1 MNRKQHLLKFL
12 LTLFMGLVSAAGFAA
27 NPADGD
33 NLYVFTKQS
42 DAPAIYSLDDL
53 DKITFSDT
61 GINFWNTKWPTE
73 YAYGNFRLITFKAS
87 DNPNGIESIAANES
101 DVVIT
106 YDHQKE
112 ALSVESGKLLSGV
125 VVYDVQGRP
134 VAIERGSAYSYQ
146 LSLSMV
152 PRGIYVVKVNGS
164 SVSQKI
170 VK

>member
-1 MNRKQHLLKFL
+1 MSKKIIIYL
-12 LTLFMGLVSAAGFAA
+12 MSVIPAIGFAA
-27 NPADGD
+27 SPADGD

-101 DVVIT
+101 DVVII

-112 ALSVESGKLLSGV
+112 TLSVESGKLLSGV
-125 VVYDVQGRP
+125 AVYDVQGRP

-152 PRGIYVVKVNGS
+152 PRGIYVVKLNGS

>member
-1 MNRKQHLLKFL
+1 MKLNSNNFSFTFL
-12 LTLFMGLVSAAGFAA
+12 LSLVSAVGFAA
-27 NPADGD
+27 SPADGD

-61 GINFWNTKWPTE
+61 GVNFWNTKWPTE
-73 YAYGNFRLITFKAS
+73 YAYGNFRLITFKAT
-87 DNPNGIESIAANES
+87 DNPNGIESIAASES

-106 YDHQKE
+106 YDRQQE
-112 ALSVESGKLLSGV
+112 TLSVESGNLLSGV
-125 VVYDVQGRP
+125 AVFDVQGRP
-134 VAIERGSAYSYQ
+134 VAIERGRAYSYQ
-146 LSLSMV
+146 LSLSMA
-152 PRGIYVVKVNGS
+152 PHGIYIVKVNGS

>member
-1 MNRKQHLLKFL
+1 MYNPSII
-12 LTLFMGLVSAAGFAA
+12 LTLLFGLVSTAGFAA
-27 NPADGD
+27 SPADGD

-61 GINFWNTKWPTE
+61 GVNFWNTKWPTE

-87 DNPNGIESIAANES
+87 DNPNGIELIAASES
-101 DVVIT
+101 DVVIS
-106 YDHQKE
+106 YDRQQE
-112 ALSVESGKLLSGV
+112 TLSVESGNPLSGV
-125 VVYDVQGRP
+125 AVYDVQGRP
-134 VAIERGSAYSYQ
+134 VTVERGFAYSYK
-146 LSLSMV
+146 LSLSMA
-152 PRGIYVVKVNGS
+152 PHGIYIVKVNGS

>member
-1 MNRKQHLLKFL
+1 MSKKIIIYL
-12 LTLFMGLVSAAGFAA
+12 MSVIPAIGFAA
-27 NPADGD
+27 SPADGD

-61 GINFWNTKWPTE
+61 GVNFWNTKWPTE

-87 DNPNGIESIAANES
+87 DNPNGIESIAASES
-101 DVVIT
+101 DVVII

-112 ALSVESGKLLSGV
+112 TLSVESENLLSGV
-125 VVYDVQGRP
+125 AVYDVQGRP